1 VTLLVAATAFY
12 FLLRTRWLAPF
23 VLVGF
28 VVLTAGVALLLQLG
42 HLSTRTVVLA
52 ASALFGFGAG
62 ATVSPSLWMAGFSVA
77 AKLVGRVFALVELIR
92 AEGDYIMAPILRK
105 LSVTS
110 AGTAGAAH
118 GIRHA
123 VWVTLVVSAASIV
136 ACVAVWIGGRRRL
149 ERPDLERYVDE
160 GEPAL

>member
-1 VTLLVAATAFY
+1 
-12 FLLRTRWLAPF
+12 
-23 VLVGF
+23 
-28 VVLTAGVALLLQLG
+28 
-42 HLSTRTVVLA
+42 
-52 ASALFGFGAG
+52 
-62 ATVSPSLWMAGFSVA
+62 
-77 AKLVGRVFALVELIR
+77 
-92 AEGDYIMAPILRK
+92 MAPILRK